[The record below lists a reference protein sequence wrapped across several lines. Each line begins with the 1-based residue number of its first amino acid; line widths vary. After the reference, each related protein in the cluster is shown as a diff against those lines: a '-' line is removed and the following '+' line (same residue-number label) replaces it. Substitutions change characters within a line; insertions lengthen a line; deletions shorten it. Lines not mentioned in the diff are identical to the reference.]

1 MLQRYL
7 LISPRY
13 FARYTHTHTHTH
25 THTTPFFTYCNV
37 YDKNLLNPYLMV
49 KAFLGCKDFYYKLSI
64 KLGFLLIKILSY
76 LSIRNL
82 E

>member
-13 FARYTHTHTHTH
+13 FARYTHRHTHTH
-25 THTTPFFTYCNV
+25 ITPFFTYCNV

-76 LSIRNL
+76 LNIRNL